1 MFCSAL
7 TTIAFGEEGSCD
19 VPTQCVTSTTVGL
32 LWELPFE
39 VIQALQS
46 LSHILQFK
54 EAPGQTEVCLQVARV
69 QGDGLE
75 AVPEGII
82 VVAIPGKVEEYR
94 LEVRPHRR
102 DKVPTQSPFSL
113 ATSSSPLTHFRVRRQ
128 KPWKHWLSPALPP
141 WEMEQAKEQARN
153 PEV

>member
-1 MFCSAL
+1 MLCWAL

-19 VPTQCVTSTTVGL
+19 VPTQRVTSTTVGL
-32 LWELPFE
+32 LRELPFE

-82 VVAIPGKVEEYR
+82 VVTIPGKVEEYR
-94 LEVRPHRR
+94 LEVRPRR
-102 DKVPTQSPFSL
+102 RHKVPTQSPFSV
-113 ATSSSPLTHFRVRRQ
+113 ATSSSPHFRVRRW
-128 KPWKHWLSPALPP
+128 KPWKPWLSPALPP

>member
-1 MFCSAL
+1 M
-7 TTIAFGEEGSCD
+7 
-19 VPTQCVTSTTVGL
+19 GL

-82 VVAIPGKVEEYR
+82 VVTIPGKVEEYR
-94 LEVRPHRR
+94 LEVRPTSQ
-102 DKVPTQSPFSL
+102 TQGPHSVSIFCGY
-113 ATSSSPLTHFRVRRQ
+113 F
-128 KPWKHWLSPALPP
+128 
-141 WEMEQAKEQARN
+141 
-153 PEV
+153 